1 MFKKILFMV
10 IIISI
15 FLAYFVPVKY
25 KNFVKEIQ
33 SNKEILEQYEVVKNH
48 PLKKISVNGLEWYYY
63 IKRPENV
70 KKPKTILFLHG
81 MTGSY
86 DIWWQQ
92 LYEFQKNYIVV
103 SYTLPQ
109 KVDSLKKVEEGIFT
123 ILEQEQLEQIILVG
137 TSMGG
142 YIAQYLTNYYPEK
155 IIGAVFS
162 NTFPPNPIIKKE
174 NDLKS
179 KFLRLIPEILF
190 YRFFVSNIKNQILP
204 TSDNSQILKGF
215 LLSLPITKK
224 QFLNRYKIITE
235 EFNINRENKVVLI
248 PKLII
253 ESENDP
259 LIKPELRYR
268 LKEIYKE
275 AKVTTFSDK
284 GHFPYVID
292 ASTYNHILY
301 DFINNIN

>member
-1 MFKKILFMV
+1 MV
-10 IIISI
+10 IISI
-15 FLAYFVPVKY
+15 FIIYFVPIKY
-25 KNFVKEIQ
+25 KNFVEEIQ
-33 SNKEILEQYEVVKNH
+33 SYKEILEQYKTVKNH
-48 PLKKISVNGLEWYYY
+48 PLKKISVNGVEWHYY
-63 IKRPENV
+63 IKRPENI
-70 KKPKTILFLHG
+70 KNPKTILFLHG

-92 LYEFQKNYIVV
+92 LYEFQNNYIVI
-103 SYTLPQ
+103 SYTLPE

-123 ILEQEQLEQIILVG
+123 ILQEEQIEKVILVG

-162 NTFPPNPIIKKE
+162 NTFPPNSIIKKE
-174 NDLKS
+174 NYLKS
-179 KFLRLIPEILF
+179 RLLRLIPEILF
-190 YRFFVSNIKNQILP
+190 YRFFVSNIENQILP
-204 TSDNSQILKGF
+204 TSENSQILKAF

-224 QFLNRYKIITE
+224 QFLNRYNIITE
-235 EFNINRENKVVLI
+235 EFNLFQEDKVTSI

-259 LIKPELRYR
+259 LIKPELRHL

-275 AKVTTFSDK
+275 AKIYTFSNK

-292 ASTYNHILY
+292 SSTYNHILY
-301 DFINNIN
+301 HFLNYFN